1 MKNIIGFLQ
10 LKKQRNQMKRLMNKM
25 PNIIYI
31 IGTSLMISVMS
42 SCSSKSGKTTPY
54 NIYRAKQ
61 LYSNVIMPARISPS
75 LDIYQI
81 GDTVRVNTETKVISN
96 GLTNVY
102 TVVLVSKI
110 PK

>member
-1 MKNIIGFLQ
+1 
-10 LKKQRNQMKRLMNKM
+10 MKRLMNKM

-31 IGTSLMISVMS
+31 IGIFLMISVMS
-42 SCSSKSGKTTPY
+42 SCSNRSGKTTPY

-61 LYSNVIMPARISPS
+61 VYSNVIMPARISAN

-96 GLTNVY
+96 DLTNVY
-102 TVVLVSKI
+102 TVVLISKI

>member
-10 LKKQRNQMKRLMNKM
+10 LKKQRSQMKRLMNKM

-42 SCSSKSGKTTPY
+42 SCSSRSGKITPY

-61 LYSNVIMPARISPS
+61 VYSNVIMPARISAN

-96 GLTNVY
+96 DLTNVY
-102 TVVLVSKI
+102 TVVLISKI

>member
-42 SCSSKSGKTTPY
+42 SCSSRSGKTTPY

>member
-10 LKKQRNQMKRLMNKM
+10 LKKQRSQMKRLMNKM

-31 IGTSLMISVMS
+31 IGIFLMISVMS
-42 SCSSKSGKTTPY
+42 SCSSRSGKTTPY

-61 LYSNVIMPARISPS
+61 VYSNVIMPARISAS

-96 GLTNVY
+96 DLTNVY
-102 TVVLVSKI
+102 TVVLISKI

>member
-42 SCSSKSGKTTPY
+42 SCSSRSGKITPY

-61 LYSNVIMPARISPS
+61 VYSNVIMPARISAN

-96 GLTNVY
+96 DLTNVY
-102 TVVLVSKI
+102 TVVLISKI

>member
-42 SCSSKSGKTTPY
+42 SCTSRSGKITPY